1 MQYNYLNMTG
11 NCPSCGS
18 SIIIYYYMVSVI
30 ATVFCNFNLRPYSV
44 SNKVDCFTVVW
55 HNLWC
60 SLQQENNVFHTKLVL
75 SSKEYWYLACACL
88 FLILNP
94 ADSYPSLVHLNES
107 RNQTW
112 NPKTAI
118 CYLFHVSVYRN
129 LMLPELIKSLE
140 IIHQSSP
147 VAKENNI
154 RWT

>member
-1 MQYNYLNMTG
+1 MLYNYLSMTG

-18 SIIIYYYMVSVI
+18 SIIIYYMVSVI
-30 ATVFCNFNLRPYSV
+30 ATDFYNFNLQPYSV

-60 SLQQENNVFHTKLVL
+60 GLQQENNVLHTILFL
-75 SSKEYWYLACACL
+75 SSKEYCMSLSFL
-88 FLILNP
+88 FWILLIV
-94 ADSYPSLVHLNES
+94 SYPSLVHLNEL

-118 CYLFHVSVYRN
+118 CCLFHVSVYRN

-147 VAKENNI
+147 MAKENNI